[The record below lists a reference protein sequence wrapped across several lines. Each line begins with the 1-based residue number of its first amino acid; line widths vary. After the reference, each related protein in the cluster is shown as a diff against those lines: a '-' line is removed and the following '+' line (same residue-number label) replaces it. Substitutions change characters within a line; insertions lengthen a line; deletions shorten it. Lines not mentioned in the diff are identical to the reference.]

1 MRRSVRDQLP
11 LVPAP
16 FGHDHVRELQAARAI
31 LDAHPEFARW
41 VQADLLSGDIAA
53 DRGRNGLSDEQV
65 LRALVVKQANG
76 FSYEELAFHVADSQT
91 YRAFCLIGFADKPPK
106 KSTLQRNLK
115 QVRAETLER
124 INRALV
130 ASAQREGIEDGRR
143 LRSDATVVET
153 AIHEPTDSSLLLDCV
168 RVLTR
173 LLREAREYVAL
184 DFTNHLRRA
193 KCRAL
198 AIQHAAKAEQRVPL
212 YRDLVKVAE
221 NTVAAA
227 CTSVEKL
234 EQRYPPE
241 AFEQPELREL
251 RAELQHYIKLA
262 DRVLDQTRRRVF
274 EQETVPAPQKVVSIF
289 EPHTDII
296 RKDRRDTLYGHKV
309 FLTGGASGLIVDCF
323 VERGNPADSTKAV
336 KLAQRAVKALGN
348 QPEQIVF
355 DGGFSSRDN
364 LEQIKR
370 SASETSRSARRPDC
384 RSRRWSGDVDLPGPA
399 ELPRGHRRRHLI
411 PQAVLRLGSVR
422 VALLRVVS
430 RLHVGLG
437 DRREPGAA
445 RPPRGALTQLGS
457 RSRDAPTWVLRCGV
471 SAWRFSA
478 RLALRRTALSRA
490 EPRKTTRARVN
501 PRRETPFWDLN

>member
-11 LVPAP
+11 LVPVP
-16 FGHDHVRELQAARAI
+16 FGHEHVRELQAARAI

-41 VQADLLSGDIAA
+41 VQADLLAGGIAA
-53 DRGRNGLSDEQV
+53 DRGRSGLSGEQV

-76 FSYEELAFHVADSQT
+76 FSYEELAFHLTDSQT

-130 ASAQREGIEDGRR
+130 ATAQREGIEDGRR

-173 LLREAREYVAL
+173 LLREAREYVVL

-193 KCRAL
+193 KRRAL
-198 AIQHAAKAEQRVPL
+198 AVQHAAKAEQRVPL

-227 CTSVEKL
+227 CSSVEKL

-241 AFEQPELREL
+241 AFDQPELREL

-262 DRVLDQTRRRVF
+262 DRVLDQTRRRIF
-274 EQETVPAPQKVVSIF
+274 EQESVPATQKVVSIF

-296 RKDRRDTLYGHKV
+296 RKDRRETLYGHKV
-309 FLTGGASGLIVDCF
+309 FLTGGASGLIIDCF

-336 KLAQRAVKALGN
+336 KIAQRAIKVLRNK
-348 QPEQIVF
+348 PEQIVF
-355 DGGFSSRDN
+355 DGGFTSRDN
-364 LEQIKR
+364 LEQIKALGIRDVAFSKASALSIKEMVKRTWLYQGLRNFRAGIEGVISFLKRCFGWDRCAWR
-370 SASETSRSARRPDC
+370 SYESFRAYTWGSVIAANLVVLARR
-384 RSRRWSGDVDLPGPA
+384 A
-399 ELPRGHRRRHLI
+399 PR
-411 PQAVLRLGSVR
+411 
-422 VALLRVVS
+422 
-430 RLHVGLG
+430 
-437 DRREPGAA
+437 
-445 RPPRGALTQLGS
+445 
-457 RSRDAPTWVLRCGV
+457 
-471 SAWRFSA
+471 
-478 RLALRRTALSRA
+478 
-490 EPRKTTRARVN
+490 
-501 PRRETPFWDLN
+501 